1 MKEEKQKITVADI
14 LKVTDGTLVI
24 GGKDENCEDFCRD
37 SREVKQND
45 IYLGIQGEKV
55 NGSIFFEEA
64 FKKGAKGAILQNI
77 EITQEQI
84 TKYEK
89 NKFIILVKDTIKAMQ
104 QIATYKRSLYN
115 IPVVAITGSVGKT
128 STKDMLASVLNEKY
142 NIELE
147 DMDIAEDF
155 C

>member
-115 IPVVAITGSVGKT
+115 IK
-128 STKDMLASVLNEKY
+128 KKLL
-142 NIELE
+142 
-147 DMDIAEDF
+147 
-155 C
+155 